1 MLDLKKP
8 KKFYLPGHEPYLD
21 MPFIIRTLRATWT
34 PEIVE
39 DLTIY
44 HGIDIEAELSG
55 ILSEQINREVN
66 REIIRTL
73 SNMTYETE

>member
-8 KKFYLPGHEPYLD
+8 KKYHLPGHEPYLD
-21 MPFIIRTLRATWT
+21 VPFITRTMRATWT

-55 ILSEQINREVN
+55 MLSEQINREI
-66 REIIRTL
+66 RRTL
-73 SNMTYETE
+73 LNMTYETE